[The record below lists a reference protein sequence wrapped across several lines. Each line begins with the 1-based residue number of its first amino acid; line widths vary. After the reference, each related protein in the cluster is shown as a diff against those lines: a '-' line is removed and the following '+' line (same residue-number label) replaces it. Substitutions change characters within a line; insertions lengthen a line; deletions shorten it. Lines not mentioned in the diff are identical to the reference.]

1 MKRIVIVATLLALIA
16 AGAAA
21 LVACD
26 DGDANPRANTTL
38 GEPGEAIGEEL
49 MLALAQAKNFH
60 HQARV
65 YSADGQP
72 LQAIAA
78 VERVLAIEFPPGAP
92 EGEDVRLDAYA
103 MLAKLRLGQGDVE
116 GAMKVVDEGL
126 DAQTRESFFLANLY
140 TVRGEILEAVA
151 ADHVAKDDAAR
162 AAEARKQAIEA
173 YGTSIEINERLQQA
187 LYERIKRGQRR

>member
-1 MKRIVIVATLLALIA
+1 MKRFVIVATLLGAL
-16 AGAAA
+16 AGGGVA

-26 DGDANPRANTTL
+26 GDDATPRANTTL
-38 GEPGEAIGEEL
+38 AEPGEAIGEEL

-78 VERVLAIEFPPGAP
+78 IERVLAIQFPPGAP

-103 MLAKLRLGQGDVE
+103 MLAKLRLGQGDLE
-116 GAMKVVDEGL
+116 AAMKVIDEGV
-126 DAQTRESFFLANLY
+126 DASTRDSFFLANLY
-140 TVRGEILEAVA
+140 TVRGEVLEAVA
-151 ADHVAKDDAAR
+151 ADHVARNETAR
-162 AAEARKQAIEA
+162 ASEVHKQAIEA
-173 YGTSIEINERLQQA
+173 YATSIEINERLQQA
-187 LYERIKRGQRR
+187 LYERIKRGQAR

>member
-1 MKRIVIVATLLALIA
+1 MKSTVIVTTALAAFAAVIVAMT
-16 AGAAA
+16 
-21 LVACD
+21 ACTGD
-26 DGDANPRANTTL
+26 DATPRTNTQL

-49 MLALAQAKNFH
+49 MLALGQAKNFH

-78 VERVLAIEFPPGAP
+78 VERVLAIEFPAGAP

-103 MLAKLRLGQGDVE
+103 MLAKLRLGQGDLE
-116 GAMKVVDEGL
+116 GAMTAIDAGVD
-126 DAQTRESFFLANLY
+126 ASTRESFFLANLH
-140 TVRGEILEAVA
+140 TVRGEVLEATA
-151 ADHVAKDDAAR
+151 ADRVSKNDDAG

-173 YGTSIEINERLQQA
+173 YGASIEINERLQQA
-187 LYERIKRGQRR
+187 LYDRVKRGQRR